1 MAKNH
6 KAFWEQADHCS
17 KVQLRAA
24 PSCYPLRSTRS
35 RSKHDRNPLKP
46 ATGLH
51 KHTASSIT
59 KTRNPRRKHDKVSH
73 RKCLHMMSIVEEEI
87 QKAQEEREEE
97 RHKHCQ
103 LLEQPEAEKTEETS
117 KLQLAIAARDAALAD
132 SQRVGHEICELQQ
145 QLESTNAALQDQVPW
160 NDIQLVLDQAHG
172 DMVSTT
178 TRFWNTIDALQN
190 RRLASYLPGSGVIH
204 ADWAEQSGPVTQGH
218 DALLSLS
225 ESNVPL
231 PSQQE
236 PSATNQF
243 GSLV

>member
-1 MAKNH
+1 MAKITRLSGNRQPTVA
-6 KAFWEQADHCS
+6 KYSC
-17 KVQLRAA
+17 VLRL
-24 PSCYPLRSTRS
+24 PVIPFGLLGL
-35 RSKHDRNPLKP
+35 DLK
-46 ATGLH
+46 TIGTLSNRRLGC
-51 KHTASSIT
+51 TSI
-59 KTRNPRRKHDKVSH
+59 
-73 RKCLHMMSIVEEEI
+73 RKCLQMMSIVEEEI

-97 RHKHCQ
+97 RHKLCQ
-103 LLEQPEAEKTEETS
+103 LLEQLQAEKADETS

-132 SQRVGHEICELQQ
+132 GQRVRQEICELQQ

-160 NDIQLVLDQAHG
+160 NDIQLGLDQARG

-204 ADWAEQSGPVTQGH
+204 ADCAEQSGPVTQGH

-236 PSATNQF
+236 PSTSN
-243 GSLV
+243 

>member
-1 MAKNH
+1 
-6 KAFWEQADHCS
+6 
-17 KVQLRAA
+17 
-24 PSCYPLRSTRS
+24 
-35 RSKHDRNPLKP
+35 
-46 ATGLH
+46 
-51 KHTASSIT
+51 
-59 KTRNPRRKHDKVSH
+59 
-73 RKCLHMMSIVEEEI
+73 MSIVEEEI

-97 RHKHCQ
+97 RHKLCQ
-103 LLEQPEAEKTEETS
+103 LLEQLEAEKAEETL
-117 KLQLAIAARDAALAD
+117 KLQLGIAA
-132 SQRVGHEICELQQ
+132 
-145 QLESTNAALQDQVPW
+145 

-178 TRFWNTIDALQN
+178 SRFWSTIDALQN
-190 RRLASYLPGSGVIH
+190 RRLASYLPGSGVTH
-204 ADWAEQSGPVTQGH
+204 ADPAEQSGPATQGH

>member
-6 KAFWEQADHCS
+6 KTFREQADHCS
-17 KVQLRAA
+17 EVQLRAA

-35 RSKHDRNPLKP
+35 RSKYDLKP

-59 KTRNPRRKHDKVSH
+59 RTRNPRRKHDKVSH
-73 RKCLHMMSIVEEEI
+73 RKFLQMMSIVEEEI
-87 QKAQEEREEE
+87 QKAQEESEED
-97 RHKHCQ
+97 RHKLCQ
-103 LLEQPEAEKTEETS
+103 LLEQLEAEKADETS

-132 SQRVGHEICELQQ
+132 GQRVRHEICELQQ

-160 NDIQLVLDQAHG
+160 YDIQLVLDQAHG

-190 RRLASYLPGSGVIH
+190 RQLASYLPGSGVIH
-204 ADWAEQSGPVTQGH
+204 ADWAEQSGPATQDHNGV
-218 DALLSLS
+218 LTLS
-225 ESNVPL
+225 ESNAPL

-236 PSATNQF
+236 LSATNQF